1 MKVIRTAM
9 CLLVLV
15 FATIS
20 CGGGGS
26 GPESSFDL
34 CSDRCDLLND
44 CFGDDD
50 VGCKSFCAFLDDTGY
65 DNNSGCEEAD
75 VAFNECFLDLS
86 CNQIRGPEFTFSCID
101 EFDAFDA
108 ACQGAE
114 QP

>member
-26 GPESSFDL
+26 GPDAFDL
-34 CSDRCDLLND
+34 CSDSCDLLTD
-44 CFGDDD
+44 CIGGTFDNAE
-50 VGCKSFCAFLDDTGY
+50 CKNYCVFLDDTGY
-65 DNNSGCEEAD
+65 DNNSGCEDAD
-75 VAFNECFLDLS
+75 VALRECILDVNCTQIQDTDDTS
-86 CNQIRGPEFTFSCID
+86 CFEES
-101 EFDAFDA
+101 DAFDA
-108 ACQGAE
+108 VCPV

>member
-34 CSDRCDLLND
+34 CIDSCDLLTD
-44 CFGDDD
+44 CIGEAHDNA
-50 VGCKSFCAFLDDTGY
+50 GCKNYCVFLDDTGY
-65 DNNSGCEEAD
+65 DNNSGCEDAD
-75 VAFNECFLDLS
+75 VAFSECILDLS
-86 CNQIRGPEFTFSCID
+86 CTQIQDEDDISCD
-101 EFDAFDA
+101 NVQEVYDA
-108 ACQGAE
+108 ACPDE
-114 QP
+114 